1 MTRQRLSLL
10 SLAASAAILLQAG
23 SVPPKGE
30 ISADHYQQTV
40 KYLASDGLKGR
51 GTGTPQL
58 KKAAGYIAGQF
69 KALGIP
75 PASGNSYYQTFE
87 VTTNAKLGKGN
98 ELSFTNGSGKKQ
110 AVGLGQDFNPFNF
123 SGNAKVSGAVVFAGY
138 GITAPEYDYDD
149 YAGLDVK
156 GKIVLVLRHEPQEF
170 DEKSKFAGKVYT
182 SHEQKQVKAVNAKFH
197 GAKAVLFVNDMSN
210 HPVDSDT
217 VDKFSNHV
225 GPNSP
230 DIPFVQVKAE
240 LASQWLHPTGKN
252 LKDWIESVDKT
263 MKPASFEIPGLTV
276 DMQVNVLRE
285 VRQVP
290 NVAAYLKGETDE
302 YVILGAHFDHLGM
315 GEQSSMAPDLAGK
328 AIHHGA
334 DDNASG
340 SAGLL
345 ELADYFA
352 AQPKRKRGILFLA
365 FSAEEL
371 GLIGSSY
378 YVNHPILPL
387 EKAVTMINM
396 DMIGRI
402 KDGKV
407 FVGGTGTGS
416 TLMAALDSVKP
427 AHPKL
432 NLDLS
437 EQGGYGS
444 SDHFSFTVK
453 QVPVLFFF
461 SGLHSD
467 YHKPSDTWEKIDH
480 QSAADLVRLVAE
492 VTVKLQD
499 APQRPAYVKVS
510 SPAPAAMASASASGG
525 SSPWFGSVPD
535 MGETK
540 GGFKLSDVTKGSPAD
555 LAGLKGGDLIT
566 EFDGKPISN
575 LMDFTY
581 ALRSKKPGDVV
592 PLKYRRDG
600 KEAETKATL
609 KSRSQMR

>member
-1 MTRQRLSLL
+1 MTRQRMILA
-10 SLAASAAILLQAG
+10 SLAAGFVLLLQAKTA
-23 SVPPKGE
+23 PPKGK

-40 KYLASDGLKGR
+40 KFLASDELRGR
-51 GTGTPQL
+51 GTGSPQL
-58 KKAAGYIAGQF
+58 KKAAAYIAGQF
-69 KALGIP
+69 KELGIKP
-75 PASGNSYYQTFE
+75 AQASGYYQVFD
-87 VTTNAKLGKGN
+87 VTTNAKLAKGN
-98 ELSFTNGSGKKQ
+98 ALSYAVNGGKKET
-110 AVGLGQDFNPFNF
+110 AALGEEFNPYNF
-123 SGNAKVSGAVVFAGY
+123 SGNGKLSGPVVFAGY

-156 GKIVLVLRHEPQEF
+156 GKLVLVLRHEPQEF
-170 DEKSKFAGKVYT
+170 DEKSKFGGKVYT
-182 SHEQKQVKAVNAKFH
+182 SHEQRQTKAVNAKFH

-210 HPVDSDT
+210 HPVDPDV
-217 VDKFSNHV
+217 VDKFSSHV

-230 DIPFVQVKAE
+230 DIPFVQVKTE
-240 LASQWLHPTGKN
+240 LVSKWLQPTGKN
-252 LKDWIESVDKT
+252 LKDWIEAVDKGL
-263 MKPASFEIPGLTV
+263 KPQSFEIPGLTV
-276 DMQVNVLRE
+276 DLDVNVQRE

-290 NVAAYLKGETDE
+290 NVVAYLPGETDE

-340 SAGLL
+340 TAGLM

-371 GLIGSSY
+371 GLIGSAY

-387 EKAVTMINM
+387 DKCVTMINM

-416 TLMAALDSVKP
+416 TLMGLLNEVKP

-432 NLDLS
+432 TLDLS

-444 SDHFSFTVK
+444 SDHFSFALK

-467 YHKPSDTWEKIDH
+467 YHKPSDTWEKID
-480 QSAADLVRLVAE
+480 QVSAADLVNMVAE

-499 APQRPAYVKVS
+499 AAQRPAYVKVTTH
-510 SPAPAAMASASASGG
+510 APEATASASASGG
-525 SSPWFGSVPD
+525 GAWFGSVPD

-555 LAGLKGGDLIT
+555 EAGLKGGDLIV
-566 EFDGKPISN
+566 EFDGKAISN
-575 LMDFTY
+575 LYDFTY
-581 ALRSKKPGDVV
+581 ALRAKKPGDEVT
-592 PLKYRRDG
+592 LKYARDG
-600 KEAETKATL
+600 KVTETKTTL
-609 KSRSQMR
+609 KSRRQMR

>member
-1 MTRQRLSLL
+1 MTRQRMILV
-10 SLAASAAILLQAG
+10 SLAASAALLLHAK
-23 SVPPKGE
+23 STPPKGV

-40 KYLASDGLKGR
+40 KFLASDALKGR
-51 GTGTPQL
+51 GTGTPEL
-58 KKAAGYIAGQF
+58 KKAAAYIAGQF
-69 KALGIP
+69 KALGIK
-75 PASGNSYYQTFE
+75 PASGSSYYQTFD

-98 ELSFTNGSGKKQ
+98 ELAYTVHGGKRQ
-110 AVGLGQDFNPFNF
+110 AAALSQEFNPYNF
-123 SGNAKVSGAVVFAGY
+123 SGNARVSGPVVFAGY

-170 DEKSKFAGKVYT
+170 DEKSKFGGKVYT
-182 SHEQKQVKAVNAKFH
+182 VHEQRQTKAVNAKFH

-210 HPVDSDT
+210 HTVDSDV
-217 VDKFSNHV
+217 VDKFSSHV

-230 DIPFVQVKAE
+230 DIPFVQVKAS
-240 LASQWLHPTGKN
+240 LVAQWLEPSGKN
-252 LKDWIESVDKT
+252 LKSWIEAVDKNL
-263 MKPASFEIPGLTV
+263 KPESFEIPGLTV
-276 DMQVNVLRE
+276 DLDVNVQRE

-290 NVAAYLKGETDE
+290 NVVAYLPGETDE

-387 EKAVTMINM
+387 EKCVTMVNM

-402 KDGKV
+402 KDGRV

-416 TLMAALDSVKP
+416 TLMSLLDEVKP

-432 NLDLS
+432 KLDLS

-444 SDHFSFTVK
+444 SDHFSFTIK

-461 SGLHSD
+461 SGLHAD
-467 YHKPSDTWEKIDH
+467 YHKPSDTWEKIDNVD
-480 QSAADLVRLVAE
+480 AADLVNLVAE
-492 VTVKLQD
+492 VTIKLQE
-499 APQRPAYVKVS
+499 APQRPTYVKVS
-510 SPAPAAMASASASGG
+510 TPAPAATASASASGG
-525 SSPWFGSVPD
+525 GGAWFGSVPD

-540 GGFKLSDVTKGSPAD
+540 GGFKISDVTKGSPAD
-555 LAGLKGGDLIT
+555 VAGLKGGDLIV
-566 EFDGKPISN
+566 EFDGKAISN
-575 LMDFTY
+575 LYDFTY

-592 PLKYRRDG
+592 GLKYNRG
-600 KEAETKATL
+600 GAVMETKATL